1 MQAIKCELLA
11 RADEVVKDPDNATI
25 RDMAVLILAILILLA
40 TQKGTSPTA
49 SLRPTTEARDKFK
62 RVV

>member
-1 MQAIKCELLA
+1 MTMQAIKCELLA

-40 TQKGTSPTA
+40 TRKGTSPTA
-49 SLRPTTEARDKFK
+49 SLRPRTEARDK
-62 RVV
+62 V